1 MKSQNKLVGTLCIVM
16 SCLLVACGGGGGGGN
31 SSSSSSGS
39 DSGSS
44 SGSSSGSTGAK
55 KYPITAGDWLTYSIK
70 VVSSLPGPPVASIYE
85 TQTVASV
92 QSDGS
97 YTSEFTSSG
106 APAATYQT
114 SAAGQILN
122 WIDSDESCDHAVPP
136 TLNFPAI
143 NTWTSSPPTLSLGN
157 SWNWTYV
164 SNCTLPNSNRVS
176 LNVKQQGS
184 VVGIETITTSAG
196 TFDAF
201 KTQETLTLYNESN
214 SLVAATSTC
223 WLDAALSRVV
233 KCVVA
238 QVDLHS
244 AYARTFTLTQEL
256 VGLSIANYP
265 ANKSTVARF
274 AGAWGMTYS
283 NAVRWPCTLIVDPDS
298 MNNNVS
304 GKCYPASQFGA
315 PNMDYVYFYGSVDKN
330 GVVSGTDSDYI
341 NYTGS
346 LNSAFAGSG
355 SYSFIGPTAVNGTWT
370 AKKI

>member
-31 SSSSSSGS
+31 SSSSSS
-39 DSGSS
+39 SS

-55 KYPITAGDWLTYSIK
+55 KYPITAGDWLTYSIN

-114 SAAGQILN
+114 NTAGQILN
-122 WIDSDESCDHAVPP
+122 WIDSNESCDHAVPP
-136 TLNFPAI
+136 TLNFPAM

-164 SNCTLPNSNRVS
+164 SKCALPNSNPVS
-176 LNVKQQGS
+176 FNVKQQGS

-201 KTQETLTLYNESN
+201 KTQETLTLYNGSQ

-233 KCVVA
+233 KCVVT
-238 QVDLHS
+238 QVDLAS
-244 AYARTFTLTQEL
+244 AYSRTFTLTQEL
-256 VGLSIANYP
+256 VGMSIKDYP
-265 ANKSTVARF
+265 GNKGTVARF
-274 AGAWGMTYS
+274 AGSWEITHS
-283 NAVRWPCTLIVDPDS
+283 NTARWPCTVTVDPVS
-298 MNNNVS
+298 GNVN
-304 GKCYPASQFGA
+304 GKCYPASQSGL
-315 PNMDYVYFYGSVDKN
+315 PNVDFVYFSGSVGPN
-330 GVVSGTDSDYI
+330 GELSGTDSQYA
-341 NYTGS
+341 NYTGG
-346 LNSAFAGSG
+346 LNSAYAGSG
-355 SYSFIGPTAVNGTWT
+355 SYSFIGPSASNGTWT
-370 AKKI
+370 AKKL